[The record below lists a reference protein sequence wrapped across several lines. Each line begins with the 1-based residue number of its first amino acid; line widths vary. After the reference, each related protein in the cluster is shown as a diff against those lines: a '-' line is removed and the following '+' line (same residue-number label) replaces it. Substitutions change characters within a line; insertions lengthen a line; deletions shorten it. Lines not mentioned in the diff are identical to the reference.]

1 MPKTNFIAITVV
13 WVILMVA
20 TGMSLTLRGVHFPAY
35 LSITLLS
42 VGLFLVALVKVRFV
56 ILYFMELRHAPLA
69 LRLAGEAWGVLVGTG
84 MIGMYLLR

>member
-13 WVILMVA
+13 WLILMIA
-20 TGMSLTLRGVHFPAY
+20 TGMSLTMRDVHFPGY
-35 LSITLLS
+35 LPITVLS
-42 VGLFLVALVKVRFV
+42 VGLFVVALVKVRFV

-69 LRLAGEAWGVLVGTG
+69 LRLAGEAWVVLVGTG